1 MDPPRFGAP
10 AASAG
15 SPGSDDDGGGL
26 TGDAG
31 RMSDFAMSE
40 AEFRALHERLRRASA
55 WVPADRRG
63 ALNNITMSDVIAA
76 AGQVRVGRTVSLAA
90 PIQGPAADNP
100 DPAVHQ
106 LAHSAEGP
114 ERASGLTFAT
124 DRLALNI
131 HGDADSHMDAL
142 CHVLF
147 DGTLYN
153 GVPDDTAA
161 ATGAA
166 ELSIDVASQGI
177 AGRGLLLD
185 IPRARRV
192 DWLEPGDHVT
202 ADDLLAAE
210 SAQADRISQGDLVFV
225 RVGHRARRRSVGAW
239 DAAEARAGLHP
250 SALELLAER
259 RVGVLGSDG
268 NNDTAPSAVE
278 GVDFPVHVLAI
289 NAMGLHLLDY
299 LDFEDLLALCRELRR
314 WSFLCVL
321 APLRLPAGTG
331 SPINPIAILLKA
343 SALITP

>member
-1 MDPPRFGAP
+1 MEPARFSSLS
-10 AASAG
+10 ASAG
-15 SPGSDDDGGGL
+15 SPGSDDDDRRPA
-26 TGDAG
+26 GDAG
-31 RMSDFAMSE
+31 WMSDFAMSE
-40 AEFRALHERLRRASA
+40 AEFRALRERLRRASA
-55 WVPADRRG
+55 WTPADRRG
-63 ALNNITMSDVIAA
+63 ALNNITMSDVAAA
-76 AGQVRVGRTVSLAA
+76 AGDVLIGRTVSLAA

-106 LAHSAEGP
+106 MAHSADGP
-114 ERASGLTFAT
+114 DRACGLTFAT

-147 DGTLYN
+147 DGALYN
-153 GVPDDTAA
+153 GVPDTDA

-185 IPRARRV
+185 IPRVRGV
-192 DWLEPGDHVT
+192 PWLEPGDHVT

-225 RVGHRARRRSVGAW
+225 RVGHRARRRSVGPW
-239 DAAEARAGLHP
+239 DAAGARAGLHP

-259 RVGVLGSDG
+259 RIGVLGSDG

-299 LDFEDLLALCRELRR
+299 LDFEDLVALCRELRR

-321 APLRLPAGTG
+321 APLRLPSGTG
-331 SPINPIAILLKA
+331 SPINPIAIF
-343 SALITP
+343 

>member
-1 MDPPRFGAP
+1 MEFTRFGRLTAF
-10 AASAG
+10 AG
-15 SPGSDDDGGGL
+15 SPDSDDDDRRP
-26 TGDAG
+26 TGEAG
-31 RMSDFAMSE
+31 RMSDFAMTE

-63 ALNNITMSDVIAA
+63 ALNNITMSDVVAA
-76 AGQVRVGRTVSLAA
+76 ASHVGVGRTVSLAA
-90 PIQGPAADNP
+90 PIQGPAVDNP

-106 LAHSAEGP
+106 MAHSADGP
-114 ERASGLTFAT
+114 DRASGLTFAT

-131 HGDADSHMDAL
+131 HGDADSHIDAL

-153 GVPDDTAA
+153 GVPDGTAA
-161 ATGAA
+161 TTRAA

-185 IPRARRV
+185 VPKVRGV
-192 DWLEPGDHVT
+192 PWLEPGDQVT

-225 RVGHRARRRSVGAW
+225 RVGHRARRRSVGPW
-239 DAAEARAGLHP
+239 DAAGARAGLHP
-250 SALELLAER
+250 VALELLAER
-259 RVGVLGSDG
+259 RIGVLGGDG

-278 GVDFPVHVLAI
+278 GVDFPVHVLAV

-299 LDFEDLLALCRELRR
+299 LDFEDLVTLCEELRR
-314 WSFLCVL
+314 WSFLAVL

-331 SPINPIAILLKA
+331 SPINPIAIF
-343 SALITP
+343 

>member
-1 MDPPRFGAP
+1 MEFA
-10 AASAG
+10 
-15 SPGSDDDGGGL
+15 SPGLDDDVRRP

-40 AEFRALHERLRRASA
+40 AEFRALRERLRRASA

-63 ALNNITMSDVIAA
+63 ALNNITMSDVVAA
-76 AGQVRVGRTVSLAA
+76 AGDVRVGRTVSLAA

-114 ERASGLTFAT
+114 DRASGLSFAT

-147 DGTLYN
+147 DGALYN
-153 GVPDDTAA
+153 GVADDTAA

-166 ELSIDVASQGI
+166 ELSIDVVSQGI

-185 IPRARRV
+185 IPRVRRV
-192 DWLEPGDHVT
+192 PWLEPGDHVT

-225 RVGHRARRRSVGAW
+225 RVGHRARRRSVGPW
-239 DAAEARAGLHP
+239 DAAGARAGLHP
-250 SALELLAER
+250 AALELLAQR
-259 RVGVLGSDG
+259 RIGVLGSDG

-299 LDFEDLLALCRELRR
+299 LEFEDLVALCEELRR

-331 SPINPIAILLKA
+331 SPINPIAIF
-343 SALITP
+343 

>member
-1 MDPPRFGAP
+1 
-10 AASAG
+10 
-15 SPGSDDDGGGL
+15 
-26 TGDAG
+26 
-31 RMSDFAMSE
+31 MSDFAMSE

-55 WVPADRRG
+55 WVPDDRRG
-63 ALNNITMSDVIAA
+63 ALNNISMSDVVAA
-76 AGQVRVGRTVSLAA
+76 AGDLRIGRTVSLAA
-90 PIQGPAADNP
+90 PIQGPAPDNP

-106 LAHSAEGP
+106 LAHSADGP
-114 ERASGLTFAT
+114 GRASGLTFAT

-147 DGTLYN
+147 DGALYN
-153 GVPDDTAA
+153 GVPDDSAR
-161 ATGAA
+161 AA

-185 IPRARRV
+185 IPRVRGV

-210 SAQADRISQGDLVFV
+210 SAEADRISQGDLVFV
-225 RVGHRARRRSVGAW
+225 RVGHRARRQSLGPW

-250 SALELLAER
+250 AALELLAER
-259 RVGVLGSDG
+259 RIGVLGSDG

-299 LDFEDLLALCRELRR
+299 LDFEDLMALCEELRR
-314 WSFLCVL
+314 WSFLSVL

-331 SPINPIAILLKA
+331 SPINPIAIL
-343 SALITP
+343 

>member
-1 MDPPRFGAP
+1 MESARFGSLT
-10 AASAG
+10 ASAG
-15 SPGSDDDGGGL
+15 SPGLDDDVRRP
-26 TGDAG
+26 TGNAAW
-31 RMSDFAMSE
+31 MSDFAMSE
-40 AEFRALHERLRRASA
+40 AEFRALYERLRRASA
-55 WVPADRRG
+55 WMPADRRG
-63 ALNNITMSDVIAA
+63 ALNNISMSDVAAA
-76 AGQVRVGRTVSLAA
+76 AGDVVVGRTVSLAA

-106 LAHSAEGP
+106 IAHSADGP
-114 ERASGLTFAT
+114 DRASGLTFAT

-147 DGTLYN
+147 DGMLYN

-161 ATGAA
+161 GSRAA
-166 ELSIDVASQGI
+166 ELSIDIASQGI

-185 IPRARRV
+185 IPRVRGV
-192 DWLEPGDHVT
+192 PWLEPGDHVT

-225 RVGHRARRRSVGAW
+225 RVGHRARRQSVGPW

-250 SALELLAER
+250 AALELLEER
-259 RVGVLGSDG
+259 RIGVLGSDG

-278 GVDFPVHVLAI
+278 GVDFPVHVLAV

-299 LDFEDLLALCRELRR
+299 LDFEDLVALCEGLRR

-321 APLRLPAGTG
+321 APLRLSAGTG
-331 SPINPIAILLKA
+331 SPINPIAIF
-343 SALITP
+343 